1 MNVTEKT
8 GKVIC
13 VRQVGTD
20 DQVMLITDGGKI
32 IRLKVKDV
40 RITGRNAQGVR
51 LVRLEIRASTYA
63 QSPDWRRPKTTTNGN
78 GAGGNGED
86 SEE

>member
-1 MNVTEKT
+1 V
-8 GKVIC
+8 VS

-20 DQVMLITDGGKI
+20 DQLMLITDGGKI

-51 LVRLEIRASTYA
+51 LVRQEETERVRAVA
-63 QSPDWRRPKTTTNGN
+63 NLAEGEDEDTNGN
-78 GAGGNGED
+78 GTNGSD
-86 SEE
+86 APDDPEE